1 MSSVIVAWSFGACA
15 LLACMPAI
23 PGTERQVPPAMV
35 VVEGVWQAPG
45 PECPL
50 LRTDAGVE
58 WSLHGVPQ
66 MAPQAGARV
75 RVEGVV
81 VNYSPCRQSR
91 RTLRVTGLAVLEGL
105 TK

>member
-1 MSSVIVAWSFGACA
+1 MSSVMVARLLGVWS
-15 LLACMPAI
+15 LLACMPAT
-23 PGTERQVPPAMV
+23 PGTERPVPPAMV
-35 VVEGVWQAPG
+35 VVEGVWWASG

-58 WSLHGVPQ
+58 WSLHGLPQ
-66 MAPQAGARV
+66 MTPQPGVRV
-75 RVEGVV
+75 RVEGVF